1 MKTKMLV
8 LLFAAAPIVAA
19 PPRVINGSVQ
29 VVPSLAQAESTAD
42 GWIGYAIATPKGFSS
57 CGCSLSSDNNNI
69 SRGDDDLGPG
79 AMSVLLFVRMSG
91 GRADRTR
98 FLSPDCS
105 VNAAGKTIVWADNV
119 SDSESVAFLK
129 RIANTGA
136 DHAYN
141 GALLALTLNPSGTD
155 ALIDIAR
162 NNPSGHVRG
171 QALFWLSQEA
181 GKKAAAALRD
191 AVDNDPEES
200 VRAKAVFGISQ
211 LPNDESIPL
220 LVDLLKHNRSREVRK
235 KAAFWLGQKNDP
247 RALAAIEDVLRQ

>member
-8 LLFAAAPIVAA
+8 LLFAAAPMLAA
-19 PPRVINGSVQ
+19 PPRVVNGSVQ
-29 VVPSLAQAESTAD
+29 VVPSLAQAESVAD
-42 GWIGYAIATPKGFSS
+42 GWIGYAIATAKSFSS
-57 CGCSLSSDNNNI
+57 CGCSLSTDNNNI
-69 SRGDDDLGPG
+69 SRSDDDLGPG
-79 AMSVLLFVRMSG
+79 SMSVLLFVRMSG
-91 GRADRTR
+91 GRADRVR
-98 FLSPDCS
+98 FLSSDCS

-119 SDSESVAFLK
+119 SDGESVAFLK
-129 RIANTGA
+129 RIANAGT

-162 NNPSGHVRG
+162 NHPSGHVRG

-181 GKKAAAALRD
+181 GQKAAAALRD

-247 RALAAIEDVLRQ
+247 RALAAFEDVLRQ

>member
-8 LLFAAAPIVAA
+8 LLFAAAPVVAA
-19 PPRVINGSVQ
+19 PPRVTNGSVQ
-29 VVPSLAQAESTAD
+29 VVSSLAQAESVAD
-42 GWIGYAIATPKGFSS
+42 GWTGYAIATPKGFSS

-69 SRGDDDLGPG
+69 SRGDDDLGAG
-79 AMSVLLFVRMSG
+79 SMSVLLFVRMSG

-119 SDSESVAFLK
+119 TDGESVAFLK
-129 RIANTGA
+129 RIADTGT

-155 ALIDIAR
+155 ALIDIAK

-181 GKKAAAALRD
+181 GKKAAAALRE
-191 AVDNDPEES
+191 AVDNDPEAS

-220 LVDLLKHNRSREVRK
+220 LIDLLKHNRSREVRK

-247 RALAAIEDVLRQ
+247 RALAAFEDVLRQ